1 MCGPSSSDE
10 VLAALSKIK
19 VGKAAGNNGLLSDDV
34 KCCGGPLLDFVVS
47 LLVQCSERSRYL

>member
-1 MCGPSSSDE
+1 MKMREDMCGPPTSE

-19 VGKAAGNNGLLSDDV
+19 VGKAADNNGLLPDIV

-47 LLVQCSERSRYL
+47 LFSTV

>member
-1 MCGPSSSDE
+1 M
-10 VLAALSKIK
+10 LAALSKIK